1 MFINGAYAPVIGNV
15 CMDMTMLDITDIPD
29 VIPGDVVEVF
39 GNHVTIQSLAADSGT
54 IAYEIMTGINQR
66 VKRMYFEE

>member
-1 MFINGAYAPVIGNV
+1 
-15 CMDMTMLDITDIPD
+15 MDMTMLDITDIPD